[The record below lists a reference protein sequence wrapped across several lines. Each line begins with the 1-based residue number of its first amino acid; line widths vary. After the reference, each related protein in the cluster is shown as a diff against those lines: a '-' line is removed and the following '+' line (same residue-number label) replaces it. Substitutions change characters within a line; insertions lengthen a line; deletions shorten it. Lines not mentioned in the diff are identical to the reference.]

1 MPHRDDLSRDLRESV
16 QSWTAPGADSQG
28 GQTVMGWER
37 RGPYTYYIR
46 KQTIH
51 GRTVRT
57 SYGRGQAAQIAAAED
72 AQQRHAREAERAER
86 AYLAQLDQQLDA
98 VIHLLESLVSASLVV
113 AGYHQHHRSEWR
125 KRHEHDGRV
134 SPESEQNAAPHPPDE

>member
-1 MPHRDDLSRDLRESV
+1 
-16 QSWTAPGADSQG
+16 
-28 GQTVMGWER
+28 MGWER

-57 SYGRGQAAQIAAAED
+57 SYGRGQAAQVAAAED
-72 AQQRHAREAERAER
+72 AERRQVQETVRAEQAR
-86 AYLAQLDQQLDA
+86 LAQLDQQLDA
-98 VIHLLESLVSASLVV
+98 VIHLLESLVSASLLA

-125 KRHEHDGRV
+125 KRHEHL
-134 SPESEQNAAPHPPDE
+134 

>member
-1 MPHRDDLSRDLRESV
+1 
-16 QSWTAPGADSQG
+16 
-28 GQTVMGWER
+28 MGWER

-46 KQTIH
+46 KQTVH

-113 AGYHQHHRSEWR
+113 AGESAGSKLAKARELGVPVISEAEFR
-125 KRHEHDGRV
+125 ALVDSAE
-134 SPESEQNAAPHPPDE
+134 